1 MTHRM
6 TRVAAVAALVAL
18 LPVAASAQTS
28 FFTSQAAWT
37 TALNGGVSGLDNY
50 NDLTGASQP
59 GPLNRTAGAFTYR
72 ATAGGDGN
80 FFAAGTAADR
90 WLSTNQA
97 GSPITLDNFS
107 GSANAIGGFIFGS
120 NIAGAFLNA
129 PVTVSWVT
137 SLGSGSTT
145 VTAPNTTSFWGL
157 VTTGTLTS
165 LTVAGQGA
173 NAPFIWPTVN
183 DLRVGRALPATAVP
197 EPSSFALMAT
207 SLLALGM
214 LRRRRA

>member
-1 MTHRM
+1 MTHRI

-18 LPVAASAQTS
+18 LPVAASAQTT

-50 NDLTGASQP
+50 NDLTGVSQP

-72 ATAGGDGN
+72 ATAGGNGA

-90 WLSTNQA
+90 WLSTDQA
-97 GSPITLDNFS
+97 AAPITLDNFS

-120 NIAGAFLNA
+120 NLSGAFLNA

-137 SLGSGSTT
+137 TLGSGSTT

-165 LTVAGQGA
+165 LTVAGQDA
-173 NAPFIWPTVN
+173 TVPFVWPTIN
-183 DLRVGRALPATAVP
+183 DLRVGRALTAAVP

-207 SLLALGM
+207 GLLALGM